1 VKALVWRGVNDL
13 AVERVDDPR
22 ILEPRDAIVRVIAS
36 ATCGS
41 DLHLLDGYI
50 PGMVPGDIIG
60 HEFLG
65 EVVETGPEVRDLKA
79 GDRVVVAS
87 VIGCGAC
94 QRCAEGNWSLCDNSN
109 PEPALTETFFG
120 YAMAGI
126 FGYSHLTGGFAGS
139 HAEYVRVPFADRGAF
154 RVPDG
159 LPDDAAVYAS
169 DALPTGWMGADMCGL
184 RGGEVVAVWGAGGVG
199 LMATHAAYLLGAEKV
214 IVIDRLPERLDLAER
229 AAGAVTL
236 DYTQV
241 DVVDAVREMT
251 AGRGPDACIEA
262 VGMEAHGTGPQYA
275 YDRAKQATRLQL
287 DRAVALRQA
296 IITCR
301 KGGTVSV
308 LGVFAGF
315 VDKFPMGAL
324 MNKGLTM
331 RSAQQHGQRYI
342 PMLLDRMA
350 IGELNPGYL
359 TTHRVPLREGPAAYD
374 MFKHKKDGCVRAV
387 LHP

>member
-1 VKALVWRGVNDL
+1 VNDL
-13 AVERVDDPR
+13 AVERVDDPD
-22 ILEPRDAIVRVIAS
+22 ILDPGDAIVKVLAS

-41 DLHLLDGYI
+41 DLHLLDGYV
-50 PGMVPGDIIG
+50 PFMVPGDIIG

-65 EVVETGPEVRDLKA
+65 EVIETGPRVRSLNV
-79 GDRVVVAS
+79 GDRVAVAS

-94 QRCAEGNWSLCDNSN
+94 QQCEEGRWSLCDNSN
-109 PEPALTETFFG
+109 PHPALTETYFG
-120 YAMAGI
+120 YATAGI
-126 FGYSHLTGGFAGS
+126 FGYSHAMGGFAGS

-169 DALPTGWMGADMCGL
+169 DALPTGWMGAEMCGL

-214 IVIDRLPERLDLAER
+214 IVIDRLPERLALAER
-229 AAGAVTL
+229 VAGAVTI

-241 DVVDAVREMT
+241 DVVDALRDLT

-262 VGMEAHGTGPQYA
+262 VGLEAHGTGPQYA
-275 YDRAKQATRLQL
+275 YDRAKQATRSQL

-296 IITCR
+296 IVACR

-308 LGVFAGF
+308 LGVFGGL
-315 VDKFPMGAL
+315 VDKFPMGAV
-324 MNKGLTM
+324 MNKALTI
-331 RSAQQHGQRYI
+331 RTGQQNGQRYI

-350 IGELNPGYL
+350 VGELSPGYL
-359 TTHRVPLREGPAAYD
+359 TTHRVPLEDGPAAYE